1 MSLLAIVGNLR
12 DARGT
17 TTKACNM
24 AGDGAEEV
32 LQSLIDT
39 LELCVG
45 KIKGKVV

>member
-1 MSLLAIVGNLR
+1 MSLLAIVGNFR
-12 DARGT
+12 DARG